1 MPILA
6 TVCHILKGQKLLL
19 QKKSKGLFGAD
30 KWNGVGGKIKQ
41 DETPEETV
49 KREVFEE
56 TGLKIMNIQ
65 SHGILNFYFGDR
77 KELDWIVHVFS
88 TKSFEGKPRPS
99 KEGVLR
105 WFAFKEIPYNEM
117 WQDDRHWLPL
127 LLMGN
132 KFEGNF
138 YFDQEGKELL
148 DFNLKV
154 QVFNAK

>member
-6 TVCHILKGQKLLL
+6 IVCHILKGQKLLL

-41 DETPEETV
+41 NETPEETV

-65 SHGILNFYFGDR
+65 SHGTLNFYFGDR

-99 KEGVLR
+99 EEGVLR
-105 WFAFKEIPYNEM
+105 WFAFKEIPYDEM

-127 LLMGN
+127 LLRGN
-132 KFEGNF
+132 RFEGNF

-154 QVFNAK
+154 H